1 MHQID
6 GPRSVPT
13 MPLPREASD
22 PGFFSPGIPE
32 AGQKATVVTYD
43 FMNAL
48 MMEIV
53 NPILQAGLTLDKNDN
68 TQLYQAIVQIASDV
82 SGAEIGKVEYFARR
96 NPSERYLKCNGL
108 SIGSATSGATS
119 RANADTLQLYRIM
132 WADFE
137 NFVLPIQ
144 DSEGGVTT
152 RGASADADF
161 AANKRLPLLELRG
174 EHIRV
179 WDDGRGVDAGRSF
192 GSFQA
197 ASGYF
202 GLAEVKHQ
210 NGGSSVSGSGVITV
224 PSDGSFSQAIHTGES
239 GSDNQESLLFRN
251 NPPVNVTVRN
261 VALSAFI
268 RFK

>member
-82 SGAEIGKVEYFARR
+82 SGAEIGKVEYFVRR
-96 NPSERYLKCNGL
+96 NPSSRYLKCNGL

-119 RANADTLQLYRIM
+119 RANADTLPLYRIM

-144 DSEGGVTT
+144 DSEGMATT
-152 RGASADADF
+152 RGVSADADF

-179 WDDGRGVDAGRSF
+179 WDDGRGVDSGRSF

-197 ASGYF
+197 D
-202 GLAEVKHQ
+202 EVKSHSHLDWNFNDSTGVNVENVGNFDG
-210 NGGSSVSGSGVITV
+210 NGGSRARSQIAGASTGGS
-224 PSDGSFSQAIHTGES
+224 E
-239 GSDNQESLLFRN
+239 NR
-251 NPPVNVTVRN
+251 VRT

>member
-48 MMEIV
+48 MMEII

-68 TQLYQAIVQIASDV
+68 TQLYQAIVQIVSDV

-96 NPSERYLKCNGL
+96 TPSERYLKCNGL
-108 SIGSATSGATS
+108 SIGSATSGATA
-119 RANADTLQLYRIM
+119 RANADTLALYRIL

-144 DSEGGVTT
+144 DSEGVVTT

-197 ASGYF
+197 DD
-202 GLAEVKHQ
+202 VKSHAHLDWNFNDGTGVNVEAVGNFDG
-210 NGGSSVSGSGVITV
+210 NGGSRQR
-224 PSDGSFSQAIHTGES
+224 SQIQGAATGGTE
-239 GSDNQESLLFRN
+239 NR
-251 NPPVNVTVRN
+251 VRN

>member
-1 MHQID
+1 
-6 GPRSVPT
+6 
-13 MPLPREASD
+13 
-22 PGFFSPGIPE
+22 
-32 AGQKATVVTYD
+32 
-43 FMNAL
+43 
-48 MMEIV
+48 
-53 NPILQAGLTLDKNDN
+53 
-68 TQLYQAIVQIASDV
+68 
-82 SGAEIGKVEYFARR
+82 
-96 NPSERYLKCNGL
+96 
-108 SIGSATSGATS
+108 
-119 RANADTLQLYRIM
+119 M

-144 DSEGGVTT
+144 DSEGVATT

-197 ASGYF
+197 D
-202 GLAEVKHQ
+202 EVKSHSHLDWNFNDSTGVNVENVGNFDG
-210 NGGSSVSGSGVITV
+210 NGGSRARSQIAGASTGGS
-224 PSDGSFSQAIHTGES
+224 E
-239 GSDNQESLLFRN
+239 NR
-251 NPPVNVTVRN
+251 VRS